1 MSKIAIKIEGV
12 KIEKKNQIVDDR
24 GKILHML
31 RSDDNTFTK
40 FGEIYFSFINPKKIK
55 AWHYHKLMTLNY
67 VAISGSIK
75 LVLYDDREESKTK
88 GCIQEIIISEDNHYL
103 ISIPPKIWN
112 GFCSNNNKVAILA
125 NCSDIPHDKEEI
137 IRLPDNDPKFPY
149 VWKL

>member
-1 MSKIAIKIEGV
+1 
-12 KIEKKNQIVDDR
+12 
-24 GKILHML
+24 
-31 RSDDNTFTK
+31 
-40 FGEIYFSFINPKKIK
+40 
-55 AWHYHKLMTLNY
+55 MTLNY

-88 GCIQEIIISEDNHYL
+88 GCIQEIVISEDNHYL

-112 GFCSNNNKVAILA
+112 GFCSNKNEVAILA